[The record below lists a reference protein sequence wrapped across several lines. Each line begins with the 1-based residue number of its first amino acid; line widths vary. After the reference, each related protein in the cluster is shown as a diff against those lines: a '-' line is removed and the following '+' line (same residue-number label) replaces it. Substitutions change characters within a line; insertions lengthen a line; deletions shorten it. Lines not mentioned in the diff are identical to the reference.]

1 MRRRILAGL
10 LGLAI
15 VAAGLTVAWV
25 TSGDAPVAVQ
35 PITAV
40 AADSATTGSLTQA
53 ITDSGHVAVKAA
65 IAAVGP
71 AVVRID
77 VTATVAVDNPY
88 ADIFGDRFFQYFFN
102 VPQGTTPQEREMN
115 AMGSGVVI
123 AYGGE
128 KLVLT
133 NAHVV
138 DQANTIKVPDVSG
151 NEWEADVVGSDE
163 MLDVAVLRLQGD
175 TGALAVATLGDS
187 DAMEIGDWAIAIGN
201 PLGLSYTVTMGIIS
215 AVGRDITK
223 PEGTGRYYNLI
234 QTDAAINPGNSGGP
248 LVNALGEVIGLNTI
262 IARSNGAGV
271 SIEGINFAVAIN
283 GVKDV
288 LGQLVSAGSVTRG
301 WLGVAISDVTP
312 QSVKQFGVDPNV
324 PGAVVAQAFP
334 GDPADKAGIKAGDVI
349 VRVGSKAVASADD
362 LSRTVALLPVGTTVE
377 VEVVRSGSH
386 LVLQATLDER
396 PDEETLADYQGNVPQ
411 TEATIALGL
420 TVGPITSV
428 VAEHLGLHSTDGVV
442 IMSVAADSRAGKA
455 GVAEG
460 DVVLE
465 VNREPIK
472 SVDDWNKAV
481 AELKQG
487 AKVILPVFRD
497 GRIGVIAL

>member
-1 MRRRILAGL
+1 MRKRLLAGL
-10 LGLAI
+10 LALAA
-15 VAAGLTVAWV
+15 VGCGLTVAWMTASDV
-25 TSGDAPVAVQ
+25 AVAVQ

-40 AADSATTGSLTQA
+40 AANSATALSLNQSIA
-53 ITDSGHVAVKAA
+53 DSGQAAVKAA
-65 IAAVGP
+65 IAAAGP

-77 VTATVAVDNPY
+77 VTATVTANNPY
-88 ADIFGDRFFQYFFN
+88 ADLFGDRFFQYFFN
-102 VPQGTTPQEREMN
+102 TPQGTTPQERESR

-123 AYGGE
+123 AYGDE
-128 KLVLT
+128 KLILT

-138 DQANTIKVPDVSG
+138 AQANTITVTDVSG

-163 MLDVAVLRLQGD
+163 MLDVAVLRLRGD
-175 TGALAVATLGDS
+175 TAGLAVATLGDS
-187 DAMEIGDWAIAIGN
+187 DAIEIGDWAIAIGN

-248 LVNALGEVIGLNTI
+248 LVNARGEVIGLNTM
-262 IARSNGAGV
+262 IARSSGAGV

-288 LGQLVSAGSVTRG
+288 LGQLVASGAVVRG
-301 WLGVAISDVTP
+301 WLGVAITNVGP
-312 QSVKQFGVDPNV
+312 QSVKEFGIDPSI

-334 GDPADKAGIKAGDVI
+334 GDPADKAGIKTGDVI
-349 VRVGSKAVASADD
+349 VRVGDAAIASADD
-362 LSRTVALLPVGTTVE
+362 LSRTVALLRVGSTVE
-377 VEVVRSGSH
+377 VEVVRSGER
-386 LVLQATLDER
+386 LVLQATLAER
-396 PDEETLADYQGNVPQ
+396 PDEETLANYQGNVPQ
-411 TEATIALGL
+411 TEATTALGL
-420 TVGPITSV
+420 TVGPITPI
-428 VAEHLGLHSTDGVV
+428 VAQHLGLNSTDGVV

-455 GVAEG
+455 GLTEG

-465 VNREPIK
+465 VNRQPIS
-472 SVDDWNKAV
+472 SVEDWNKAV

-487 AKVILPVFRD
+487 TKVILTVLRE
-497 GRIGVIAL
+497 GRVGFIAL